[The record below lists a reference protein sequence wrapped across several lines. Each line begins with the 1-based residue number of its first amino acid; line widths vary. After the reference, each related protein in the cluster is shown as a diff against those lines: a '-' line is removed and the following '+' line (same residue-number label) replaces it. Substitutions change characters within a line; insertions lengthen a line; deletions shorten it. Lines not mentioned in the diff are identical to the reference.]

1 MERLMSKIEDA
12 SIQSLL
18 NRIELRIN
26 FLLEKMKEVARESSD
41 KTLTE
46 AKRDVLYLKAVKIT
60 KELEPFKEEILAQRP
75 DTKLIFDAVRFT
87 NVQFVNKLKIN
98 EKK

>member
-1 MERLMSKIEDA
+1 MSKIEDA

-18 NRIELRIN
+18 SRIELRIN
-26 FLLEKMKEVARESSD
+26 FLLVKLKEVALKSSN

-46 AKRDVLYLKAVKIT
+46 VKRDVFYRKAVKIM
-60 KELEPFKEEILAQRP
+60 KELEPFKVEILEKRP
-75 DTKLIFDAVRFT
+75 DTKIIFDAVKFT
-87 NVQFVNKLKIN
+87 EVQFVNKLKIN

>member
-1 MERLMSKIEDA
+1 MSKIEDA

-46 AKRDVLYLKAVKIT
+46 AKRDVLYRKAVKIT